1 MTKNFLLRWINFWP
15 PFLGTGIR
23 VKHIAKDFTR
33 IDVEMKLRFWNKNYV
48 GTQFG
53 GSLYAMVDPFYM
65 LILMENLG
73 REYIVW
79 DKAAEIRFENPGRG
93 RVRASF
99 HLSQEQIAQV
109 KEQADNLGKFEP
121 VFTVQVFDD
130 NGIIIATVNKTLYIR
145 RKDAV
150 KPEKG

>member
-1 MTKNFLLRWINFWP
+1 MTRNFLLRWINIWP

-23 VKHIAKDFTR
+23 VKHIAKDFSR
-33 IDVEMKLRFWNKNYV
+33 VEVEMKLRFWNKNYV

-65 LILMENLG
+65 LILIENLG

-93 RVRASF
+93 RVHATF
-99 HLSQEQIAQV
+99 YLSKEQIAEVQS
-109 KEQADNLGKFEP
+109 QADALGKIEP
-121 VFTVQVFDD
+121 IFTVQVLDD
-130 NGIIIATVNKTLYIR
+130 NGVVIATVNKTLYIR
-145 RKDAV
+145 RKDAI
-150 KPEKG
+150 KPEKS